1 MSEEQANTP
10 KESHSLSMQSIET
23 NLVEGEN
30 DLENLE
36 DIKPLPPR
44 VGSFMTILNLLNTL
58 LGAGILTIS
67 NSISK
72 SGIILSIF
80 MILLIVVVSNI
91 STIMIF
97 KLQLKTESSGYDE
110 LNLRVLGKLGSVI
123 FSILLLLFLI
133 PTNIGYLIIGAD
145 IIKSWFRAFGVDIK
159 SLGYHALVVLI
170 YSLAIPIPITIPK
183 KFKFISY
190 FSTVTLV
197 CIIFY
202 FIVIVFKG
210 IEFFLSDKKRPKITY
225 AKLNMDLFSALAIYA
240 LSFNL
245 AAVALPIVNPFEK
258 YYKHRKQV
266 SIWAMIACF
275 FFVIIPSIFGYLM
288 FGDETKDD
296 LLKNFSDKD
305 LVMVLVRIAYFI
317 IVSFSFP
324 LIIRCCVATLG
335 QLIYQENDPEKF
347 EQKQRFVLLGISI
360 TVSVVVAMTFP
371 DAKIIL
377 VIGSSLGGCAVE
389 FIYPAILWV
398 KASKKK
404 LTHWKNIL
412 CFILGAFGIV
422 IGVIATYVSIRDA
435 INTYKSI

>member
-159 SLGYHALVVLI
+159 SIGYHALVVLI
-170 YSLAIPIPITIPK
+170 YSLAIPIP
-183 KFKFISY
+183 SN
-190 FSTVTLV
+190 
-197 CIIFY
+197 
-202 FIVIVFKG
+202 
-210 IEFFLSDKKRPKITY
+210 FLS
-225 AKLNMDLFSALAIYA
+225 
-240 LSFNL
+240 
-245 AAVALPIVNPFEK
+245 
-258 YYKHRKQV
+258 
-266 SIWAMIACF
+266 
-275 FFVIIPSIFGYLM
+275 
-288 FGDETKDD
+288 
-296 LLKNFSDKD
+296 
-305 LVMVLVRIAYFI
+305 
-317 IVSFSFP
+317 
-324 LIIRCCVATLG
+324 
-335 QLIYQENDPEKF
+335 
-347 EQKQRFVLLGISI
+347 
-360 TVSVVVAMTFP
+360 
-371 DAKIIL
+371 
-377 VIGSSLGGCAVE
+377 
-389 FIYPAILWV
+389 
-398 KASKKK
+398 
-404 LTHWKNIL
+404 
-412 CFILGAFGIV
+412 
-422 IGVIATYVSIRDA
+422 
-435 INTYKSI
+435 